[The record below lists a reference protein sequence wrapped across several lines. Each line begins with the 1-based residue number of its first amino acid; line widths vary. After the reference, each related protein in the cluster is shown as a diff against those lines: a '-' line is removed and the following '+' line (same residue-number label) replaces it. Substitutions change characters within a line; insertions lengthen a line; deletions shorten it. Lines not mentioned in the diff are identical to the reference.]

1 MTRVSSLILLTAAA
15 LALASPAL
23 AKVDL
28 NKGVTL
34 CKAELEKQSPPP
46 KSMRTDKEHARSF
59 GNNFVYTFQVK
70 QADDSNATLLCTVDR
85 DESKVSSIAPAPAN

>member
-28 NKGVTL
+28 NKGVSL

-46 KSMRTDKEHARSF
+46 KSMRTTRSMPARS
-59 GNNFVYTFQVK
+59 
-70 QADDSNATLLCTVDR
+70 ATT
-85 DESKVSSIAPAPAN
+85 SSTPSR